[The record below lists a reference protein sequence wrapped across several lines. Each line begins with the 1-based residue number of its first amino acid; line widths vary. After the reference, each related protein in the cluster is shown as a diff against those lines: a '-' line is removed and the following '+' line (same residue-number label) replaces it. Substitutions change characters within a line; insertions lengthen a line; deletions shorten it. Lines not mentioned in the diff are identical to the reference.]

1 MYAFTWQYFQNKLL
15 VKIRSIMIH
24 SWLITIRGVGLRGLG
39 QGNHWF
45 IHTIFNFYNDTIF
58 MYGSSESG
66 SDFKMGEGLE
76 DIVKKGFKTLKD
88 LSSRIIDVY
97 WMALKPN
104 IYVTTCE
111 ISGGKK
117 KQQQNKTGAF
127 VIQSRTAV
135 KLGEGEVTRSNKLI
149 NLPIEGSICLL
160 NIAHTPVIHSV

>member
-1 MYAFTWQYFQNKLL
+1 
-15 VKIRSIMIH
+15 
-24 SWLITIRGVGLRGLG
+24 
-39 QGNHWF
+39 
-45 IHTIFNFYNDTIF
+45 

-111 ISGGKK
+111 ISGGEKK
-117 KQQQNKTGAF
+117 TTTKQNRGICYSEQN
-127 VIQSRTAV
+127 S
-135 KLGEGEVTRSNKLI
+135 
-149 NLPIEGSICLL
+149 C
-160 NIAHTPVIHSV
+160 

>member
-1 MYAFTWQYFQNKLL
+1 
-15 VKIRSIMIH
+15 
-24 SWLITIRGVGLRGLG
+24 
-39 QGNHWF
+39 
-45 IHTIFNFYNDTIF
+45 

-97 WMALKPN
+97 WMALKQN

-117 KQQQNKTGAF
+117 NNNKTKQGHLLFRAE
-127 VIQSRTAV
+127 Q
-135 KLGEGEVTRSNKLI
+135 
-149 NLPIEGSICLL
+149 LL
-160 NIAHTPVIHSV
+160 N